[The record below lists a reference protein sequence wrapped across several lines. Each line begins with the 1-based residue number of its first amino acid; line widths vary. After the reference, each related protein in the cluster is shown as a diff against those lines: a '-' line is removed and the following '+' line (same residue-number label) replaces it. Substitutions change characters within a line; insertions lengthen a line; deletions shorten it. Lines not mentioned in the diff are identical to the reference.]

1 MSDFDCPNVYIDATH
16 WLYLAEMVFQG
27 SKCQGSETNFWDM
40 CALRIIAPIE
50 PIMQR
55 ARGGVGEIEAVTVL
69 MHTQAS
75 THQQRALSPVICTS
89 DEAERVHLLHPML
102 EQSPMH
108 SITVS
113 TRGVAV
119 DQVVRRLGYPGF
131 PVMLDLSVDC
141 GRVEQNDP
149 NGDILISLLSD
160 DGASGGPV
168 VDREGELIGLL
179 SRSHD
184 YVRYSCVQHLRNL
197 FDVIGQL

>member
-1 MSDFDCPNVYIDATH
+1 VIDATH

-27 SKCQGSETNFWDM
+27 SKCQGSEVNFWDM

-50 PIMQR
+50 PIVQR
-55 ARGGVGEIEAVTVL
+55 THTGVSEVDVVTVL
-69 MHTQAS
+69 MHTEGS
-75 THQQRALSPVICTS
+75 DHPQRASDSPVIYTS
-89 DEAERVHLLHPML
+89 DEPERVDLLHPLL

-108 SITVS
+108 SIVVS

-131 PVMLDLSVDC
+131 PAMLDLSVDC

-168 VDREGELIGLL
+168 VDREGQLIGLL

-184 YVRYSCVQHLRNL
+184 YVKYSCVQHLRNL